1 MTWAKQTWVKID
13 VGKKDVGKKDV
24 GKTGVG
30 KNSVGKTPPTQALYF
45 LLLHKAELGHR
56 ELRASGTFYWSNFG

>member
-13 VGKKDVGKKDV
+13 VGKKAVGKKDV

-30 KNSVGKTPPTQALYF
+30 KNSVGKIPPTA
-45 LLLHKAELGHR
+45 GPTHR
-56 ELRASGTFYWSNFG
+56 QYRVKWIDISKKNFQGPP

>member
-30 KNSVGKTPPTQALYF
+30 KNSVGKTPPT
-45 LLLHKAELGHR
+45 LLSKQMFGFFCLHICFEFSIIL
-56 ELRASGTFYWSNFG
+56 